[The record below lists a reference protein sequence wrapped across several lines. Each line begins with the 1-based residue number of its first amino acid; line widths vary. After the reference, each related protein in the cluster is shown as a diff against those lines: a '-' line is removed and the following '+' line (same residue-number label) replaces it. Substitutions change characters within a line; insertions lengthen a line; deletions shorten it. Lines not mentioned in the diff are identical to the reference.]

1 MIQEYLFVSDE
12 NKNNILGQTYEG
24 VKMNYASIGDGKGWI
39 VTYQIDSNSLKS
51 ARVLSEVDGFISQ
64 YSPIVLINGSAEYFN
79 RQLFPLV
86 NSFERKL
93 RTLLYVSGTLNK
105 DVKGADNITALEEM
119 DFGTLFDLLF
129 TDENYIR
136 QVKTTVNDKNR
147 KYTKQEILNDLSEI
161 EEDVLWDR
169 LLGASSV
176 PTLRSEF
183 MQIRYR
189 RNDVMHAHNIS
200 YAAFQETK
208 KQFEKV
214 NSELD
219 ECIVALNVGNTDSS
233 VFEGLQTYNE
243 MLTKALTD
251 FEGAKKSLSVLSD
264 FYQRTRKNYSP
275 SFNSALELMSS
286 ARNSAFS
293 TQAISQALQS
303 EEWLNFATLLDSLK
317 TE

>member
-24 VKMNYASIGDGKGWI
+24 VKMTYASIGDGKGWI

-51 ARVLSEVDGFISQ
+51 ARVLSDVDGFISQ
-64 YSPIVLINGSAEYFN
+64 YSPIVLINGSAEYYN
-79 RQLFPLV
+79 RQLFPLI

-93 RTLLYVSGTLNK
+93 RKLLYVSGALNK

-147 KYTKQEILNDLSEI
+147 KYTKQEILNDISEI

-189 RNDVMHAHNIS
+189 RNDAMHAHNIS
-200 YAAFQETK
+200 YTDYQETK

-219 ECIVALNVGNTDSS
+219 ECIVALNVGNTDIS

-264 FYQRTRKNYSP
+264 FYQHTRKNCSP
-275 SFNSALELMSS
+275 SFNVALELMSS
-286 ARNSAFS
+286 ARNNAFS

-303 EEWLNFATLLDSLK
+303 EEWLSFVTLLETLK